1 MKKPY
6 EPERRFFGGGRGFFG
21 GSGSFS
27 ARPPRESMWQFFNR
41 ILYNRGSIERNP
53 RDSLTLSQKFNR
65 LFFNRGD
72 EGDQ

>member
-41 ILYNRGSIERNP
+41 ILYNRG
-53 RDSLTLSQKFNR
+53 
-65 LFFNRGD
+65 D